1 MPTPLS
7 NVFAAAQER
16 SGAPSASG
24 ALVRPLRML
33 TLLIEDVRSGV
44 PDHQLAEI
52 KVILRPGEDPDGGF
66 WANAKEVCETLQAG
80 PSRIDGMLSLA
91 SNS

>member
-1 MPTPLS
+1 
-7 NVFAAAQER
+7 
-16 SGAPSASG
+16 
-24 ALVRPLRML
+24 ML

-52 KVILRPGEDPDGGF
+52 KVVLRPGEDPDGGF

-80 PSRIDGMLSLA
+80 PSRIDGMLPLT